1 MNRITDFIGK
11 LRVSP
16 WVVLCVLGVLLGVW
30 LIDAQG
36 YVERWIGSVLQ
47 AASGGLLGFWF
58 SRRVCRLNLSSIAD
72 ERTRAIAGLAQALV
86 VAAGMLAV
94 TVAV

>member
-1 MNRITDFIGK
+1 MTAFSNLLQK

-16 WVVLCVLGVLLGVW
+16 WVLFCIFGILLGIW

-36 YVERWIGSVLQ
+36 YVERWIGSIFQ

-58 SRRVCRLNLSSIAD
+58 SRRVCRLNLSRIED

-86 VAAGMLAV
+86 VASGMLAV